1 VKQKT
6 YQDFADFW
14 IDDAAYQVGRGTRYL
29 AIAGEVELGTEH
41 TVQDAIFRSAR
52 AHDVL
57 IRIEDGEVQVAAE
70 PWVFDV
76 LDASKA
82 WDGRLQHALVGALL
96 GYSADKVQGFLDRM
110 VRHEA
115 A

>member
-1 VKQKT
+1 MKEKT

-29 AIAGEVELGTEH
+29 AIAGEVEPGTEH
-41 TVQDAIFRSAR
+41 TVQEAMFRSAR
-52 AHDVL
+52 AHGVL
-57 IRIEDGEVQVAAE
+57 IRIDDGEVQVAAE

-76 LDASKA
+76 LDASKK

-96 GYSADKVQGFLDRM
+96 GYSAEKIQSFIDRM
-110 VRHEA
+110 ERS
-115 A
+115 